1 MVKIIEKRDDPDKPE
16 NAKHVEYYVH
26 YEAFNRRLD
35 TWVSLMDFDLGT
47 LEKPRTKEVADAQPS
62 KEDGEKDPKKK
73 KQKRENNE
81 KNDVKVENDGVA
93 AENKMKGHGGGHGNA
108 HPDPEHAEFD
118 PRALQ
123 EHEEFTKVRNI
134 LSIEL
139 GNHEMDTWYFS
150 PFPPEYNGTKK
161 LYFCEYTLAFFKR
174 KEQLQRHLK
183 KCTVQHPPGEEIY
196 RNGKISF
203 FEIDGK
209 KHKMFC
215 QNLCYLAKLFL
226 DHKTLYY
233 DVDLFLFY
241 VLCEWDE
248 RGYHVVGYFSKE
260 KCSEEGYNL
269 ACILT
274 LPPYQ
279 RKGYGKL
286 LIAFSYELSKK
297 E

>member
-241 VLCEWDE
+241 VC
-248 RGYHVVGYFSKE
+248 
-260 KCSEEGYNL
+260 
-269 ACILT
+269 
-274 LPPYQ
+274 
-279 RKGYGKL
+279 
-286 LIAFSYELSKK
+286 
-297 E
+297 

>member
-196 RNGKISF
+196 QTERFPSLKSMGRSTKCFVKIYVIWPSCFWITRRCITTSICFCFTSCANGTREDTTSSGTF
-203 FEIDGK
+203 PRRS
-209 KHKMFC
+209 
-215 QNLCYLAKLFL
+215 
-226 DHKTLYY
+226 
-233 DVDLFLFY
+233 V
-241 VLCEWDE
+241 
-248 RGYHVVGYFSKE
+248 R
-260 KCSEEGYNL
+260 
-269 ACILT
+269 
-274 LPPYQ
+274 
-279 RKGYGKL
+279 RKG
-286 LIAFSYELSKK
+286 ITWRVF
-297 E
+297 